1 MRHRLTDI
9 FIVLL
14 LVLVTCG
21 CTRNDGDIGDYFG
34 EWRLEKLTA
43 DGEALPLYTD
53 GSGVELYL
61 GRFRARSFRLWR
73 CCPVMNMWN
82 IPVHGVKKNDVLELN
97 FSYSDDELGHEPG
110 YRAPAALH
118 LVSDGIT
125 RLHIDRFKTIVWCS
139 HISELTMSHIHII
152 KKTLLTQ
159 TLYIQ

>member
-53 GSGVELYL
+53 GSGVELYTWAFQGKIIQIVEML
-61 GRFRARSFRLWR
+61 PRHEYVEHTGSWR
-73 CCPVMNMWN
+73 EE
-82 IPVHGVKKNDVLELN
+82 NDVLELN
-97 FSYSDDELGHEPG
+97 FSYSDDEPGHEPATG
-110 YRAPAALH
+110 R
-118 LVSDGIT
+118 
-125 RLHIDRFKTIVWCS
+125 RLRCIW
-139 HISELTMSHIHII
+139 
-152 KKTLLTQ
+152 
-159 TLYIQ
+159 

>member
-43 DGEALPLYTD
+43 DGEALPLYPD
-53 GSGVELYL
+53 GSGVELYTWAFQGKIIQIVEML
-61 GRFRARSFRLWR
+61 PRHEYVEHTGSWR
-73 CCPVMNMWN
+73 EE
-82 IPVHGVKKNDVLELN
+82 NDVLELN
-97 FSYSDDELGHEPG
+97 FSYSDDEPGHEPG

-118 LVSDGIT
+118 LVSEGIT
-125 RLHIDRFKTIVWCS
+125 RLHMDRFKNHRMVLSYVGADDVTYTYY
-139 HISELTMSHIHII
+139 L
-152 KKTLLTQ
+152 KRP
-159 TLYIQ
+159 Y